1 MADERK
7 ERERV
12 QFEINKVKKEREN
25 QIYEVFILAIDTTE
39 MEPQLAQFYR
49 AMKVK
54 ILSKVV

>member
-1 MADERK
+1 MEDERQ